1 MVFYRI
7 NNFFKLVILL
17 IIFCK
22 VNESMSQTTYTVTS
36 TSKDGPGSINEAIT
50 LANNN
55 PGVDIIEFTP
65 GLQVNAVHPSF
76 SGNSNDFMIQIT
88 ESVTIDGKGGA
99 INGSQTWVSANG
111 DINPLGACPGTIQST
126 TILRSMPNFIEIG
139 TVNQDNS
146 SITVTIKDLS
156 IKQFNSI
163 AAVRDNATLILE
175 EFKADEIWSTLDCI
189 AKGLIEISDGGTLT
203 ITNSRFTNSKN
214 WASENLGTAIVS
226 DNAED
231 LTIEET
237 LFYNINGGVQ
247 FLLSWIGSSTADVN
261 IISSRILLSGGFKII
276 GNTNETNIVNSTWVD
291 DNVST
296 PKFGDRFINDS
307 NGPMNFI
314 ASSLMWN
321 SNTCNIQCQNSGIS
335 TLLES
340 SNGSINFIESA
351 VGFNFENTSG
361 NLVTLL
367 GGSGSGFSA
376 DTTTWIQPTV
386 TQDETTLETITSQPT
401 LLTGPDAFA
410 FDVVSS
416 NALFDADFLTPNIAG
431 ELIDEVSSTLLNP
444 VTGVA
449 ITEDPLGNPREDANG
464 LRDIGALQLSL
475 APFLS
480 VSNIGETSVNINW
493 NPPTHHNNLSIIEY
507 EVSYA
512 ESGSSETLIT
522 VPIPNLS
529 LTINGLTTGTTYDIK
544 VRTIYDNGGSNE
556 NGPFS
561 NEVNATPFGT
571 LESPTLTATAGNTE
585 VFLSWNIPDLGG
597 RTYKFYDIF
606 WRVLGNTEY
615 IDAIAVYD
623 INQTSA
629 TATGLTNGVT
639 YEFSI
644 FVRASGENSAYNFAT
659 ATPDLNLGISEN
671 NTFTKKFSFYPNPT
685 KNYYYIETNEDFKAK
700 LFSITGNLLLD
711 DFSNKVLDMSIYSEG
726 VYFIQIEYQNKL
738 YTKKIIKNQ

>member
-1 MVFYRI
+1 M
-7 NNFFKLVILL
+7 NSFFKLVIFL
-17 IIFCK
+17 IIFSK
-22 VNESMSQTTYTVTS
+22 FSVGISQTTYTVTS

-50 LANNN
+50 SANSN
-55 PGVDIIEFTP
+55 PGVDIIEFIP

-111 DINPLGACPGTIQST
+111 DTNPLGACPSTVLST

-139 TVNQDNS
+139 TVNQNNS
-146 SITVTIKDLS
+146 SISVTVKDLS

-175 EFKADEIWSTLDCI
+175 EFNADEIWSTLDCT
-189 AKGLIEISDGGTLT
+189 AKGLIEVSDGGTLT
-203 ITNSRFTNSKN
+203 IKNSRFTNSKN

-231 LTIEET
+231 LTIEQS

-247 FLLSWIGSSTADVN
+247 FLLSWIGSSSADIN

-276 GNTNETNIVNSTWVD
+276 GNTNETNIVNTTWVD

-296 PKFGDRFINDS
+296 LKFGDRFINDS
-307 NGPMNFI
+307 NGPVNFI

-321 SNTCNIQCQNSGIS
+321 SNTCNAQCQNSGIS

-340 SNGSINFIESA
+340 SNGTINFIESA

-376 DTTTWIQPTV
+376 DNNTWIQPTI
-386 TQDETTLETITSQPT
+386 TQNETTLEAITSQPA
-401 LLTGPDAFA
+401 LLTGSDAFS
-410 FDVVSS
+410 FDVVSN

-444 VTGVA
+444 VTGIA
-449 ITEDPLGNPREDANG
+449 ITEDPLGNPRKDANG
-464 LRDIGALQLSL
+464 LRDIGAIQLSL
-475 APFLS
+475 APFVS
-480 VSNIGETSVNINW
+480 VSNIGETSVDIDW
-493 NPPTHHNNLSIIEY
+493 NEPSHHNNLSIVEY
-507 EVSYA
+507 DVSYA
-512 ESGSSETLIT
+512 EAGSGETIIT
-522 VPIPNLS
+522 VPLPNLS
-529 LTINGLTTGTTYDIK
+529 AMINGLTTGTTYEIK
-544 VRTIYDNGGSNE
+544 VRAIYDNSGSSE

-561 NEVNATPFGT
+561 NILNATPFGA
-571 LESPTLTATAGNTE
+571 LESPTLTATAGSTE
-585 VFLSWNIPDLGG
+585 VSLSWNIPDLGG
-597 RTYKFYDIF
+597 RTYEFYDIF
-606 WRVLGNTEY
+606 WRVQGTTNY

-623 INQTSA
+623 INQTNA
-629 TATGLTNGVT
+629 TAAGLTNGVT

-644 FVRASGENSAYNFAT
+644 FVRASSENSAYSFAN
-659 ATPDLNLGISEN
+659 ATPDSNNSPLNE
-671 NTFTKKFSFYPNPT
+671 KFSFYPNPT
-685 KNYYYIETNEDFKAK
+685 KDLYFIETNEDFKAK
-700 LFSITGNLLLD
+700 LFSIKGNLLLD
-711 DFSNKVLDMSIYSEG
+711 SFKNKVLDMSVYSQG
-726 VYFIQIEYQNKL
+726 VYLFQIEYQNKL
-738 YTKKIIKNQ
+738 YTKKIIKN